1 MIKRQMSSCFEPFIY
16 KSTVSLL
23 LLILPKRRQCLLD
36 MSSLLLYCNPSS
48 EGDIPAATEF
58 VPLIM

>member
-48 EGDIPAATEF
+48 EGDIPADTEF

>member
-23 LLILPKRRQCLLD
+23 LLPKRRQYLPD
-36 MSSLLLYCNPSS
+36 MSSLLLYSNPSS

>member
-23 LLILPKRRQCLLD
+23 LLPKHRQCLPD
-36 MSSLLLYCNPSS
+36 MSSLLLYSNPSS